1 LTKTN
6 RSHRFKEKA
15 KPKKSGEKFYGLGKI
30 LGAGEKTGL
39 KEEGKERRVGEVS
52 KIL

>member
-1 LTKTN
+1 LTKVN

-15 KPKKSGEKFYGLGKI
+15 KSKEPGEKFYGLGKI
-30 LGAGEKTGL
+30 LGAGEKIGF
-39 KEEGKERRVGEVS
+39 KEEGKEGRGGEVS